1 MVTGYMV
8 LSEICRGQINSP
20 FYATPWFMDMDI
32 LLHSTDNHIGYPL
45 HFCQMWWLLTA
56 VCRFYKIFTSAVDNI
71 FSDADGG
78 CRPPYR
84 TWLNIELLNL
94 PRLNDDNRILSG
106 DCCLVCGMLFT
117 LFWLLEFS
125 NFDIWHLIISKHS
138 IRGGHLLM
146 LSPCRTIFTGRQGQ
160 GSLLCKQPVHEEG
173 YSDKHPNFRSWRDH
187 V

>member
-1 MVTGYMV
+1 MDGYMV
-8 LSEICRGQINSP
+8 LEEICRGQINSP
-20 FYATPWFMDMDI
+20 FYATQWFMDI

-78 CRPPYR
+78 CPPPYR

-125 NFDIWHLIISKHS
+125 NFDIGEHWFSFRESHGRVNKHS
-138 IRGGHLLM
+138 
-146 LSPCRTIFTGRQGQ
+146 LS
-160 GSLLCKQPVHEEG
+160 L
-173 YSDKHPNFRSWRDH
+173 
-187 V
+187 

>member
-1 MVTGYMV
+1 MV
-8 LSEICRGQINSP
+8 LEEICRGQINPP
-20 FYATPWFMDMDI
+20 FYATPWFMDI

-78 CRPPYR
+78 CPPPYR

-117 LFWLLEFS
+117 PHPILIVRVLQFWHR
-125 NFDIWHLIISKHS
+125 WTLIFIQRKHPWPWGRKHS
-138 IRGGHLLM
+138 LSLWNGKSVSKTLCLNAHHL
-146 LSPCRTIFTGRQGQ
+146 Q
-160 GSLLCKQPVHEEG
+160 
-173 YSDKHPNFRSWRDH
+173 
-187 V
+187 